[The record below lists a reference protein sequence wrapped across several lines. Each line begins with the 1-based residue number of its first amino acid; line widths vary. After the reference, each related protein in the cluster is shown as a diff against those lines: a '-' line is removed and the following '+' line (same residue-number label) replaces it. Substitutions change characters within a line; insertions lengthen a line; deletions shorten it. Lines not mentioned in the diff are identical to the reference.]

1 MIEPTCTGRFVKTVE
16 RHSHKIEERV
26 VLTSTAL
33 KSETMEALQI
43 RLDEKTASAYPVI
56 VSGDGVGV
64 RYTASDSNA
73 QPD

>member
-26 VLTSTAL
+26 MLTSTAL

-43 RLDEKTASAYPVI
+43 RLDEKNGI
-56 VSGDGVGV
+56 GISGDRKRG
-64 RYTASDSNA
+64 RCWS
-73 QPD
+73 